1 MFSKSRDRGI
11 HGSSI
16 GELSGGQQRRIFLA
30 RALAQKPD
38 MYFLDEPFVGVDVA
52 SEEKIIAILKELRDN
67 GKTVVVVH
75 HDLSKASDY
84 FDELI
89 LLNKELIEYG
99 IVEKVFQPEVMRRA
113 YNNPFHSITNME
125 IKLCINF
132 IEEIIEYE
140 FLQKAL
146 TTSIMV
152 GIICGVIGCF
162 IILRGMALMGDAIS
176 HAVLPGVALSYMIG
190 INFFFGA
197 VFTGVLTALGI
208 GFISQ
213 NSRIK
218 NDVSIGIMFTA
229 AFASGIILITFMKSS
244 TDLYRILFGNVL
256 AVRPEEMVTTL
267 IIGVIVLASI
277 YLFYK
282 ELLVSSFDPT
292 MAKAYGLPVRVIHYF
307 LMILL
312 TLVTVAS
319 LQTVGII
326 LVVAMLITPASTAY
340 LFAKNSLWVMLYLS
354 AGIGVLS
361 SILGLYF
368 SYTYNLA
375 SGATIVLA
383 ATMLFILAF
392 IFSPKQGLL
401 WVQIK
406 VFSKRETYLS

>member
-1 MFSKSRDRGI
+1 MMD
-11 HGSSI
+11 
-16 GELSGGQQRRIFLA
+16 
-30 RALAQKPD
+30 
-38 MYFLDEPFVGVDVA
+38 
-52 SEEKIIAILKELRDN
+52 
-67 GKTVVVVH
+67 
-75 HDLSKASDY
+75 
-84 FDELI
+84 
-89 LLNKELIEYG
+89 
-99 IVEKVFQPEVMRRA
+99 
-113 YNNPFHSITNME
+113 
-125 IKLCINF
+125 F
-132 IEEIIEYE
+132 IEGIIQYG

-146 TTSIMV
+146 LTSIMV

-229 AFASGIILITFMKSS
+229 AFALGIILITMMKSS
-244 TDLYRILFGNVL
+244 TDLYHILFGNVL
-256 AVRPEEMVTTL
+256 AVRPDEMWTTL
-267 IIGVIVLASI
+267 FIGIIVLVSI

-292 MAKAYGLPVRVIHYF
+292 MARAYGLPVRVIHYF
-307 LMILL
+307 LMVLL

-340 LFAKNSLWVMLYLS
+340 LLTNRLWVMLYLS
-354 AGIGVLS
+354 AGLGILS
-361 SILGLYF
+361 SIIGLYF

-383 ATMLFILAF
+383 ATFLFILAF

-401 WVQIK
+401 WRSMK
-406 VFSKRETYLS
+406 NFKRKTIST

>member
-1 MFSKSRDRGI
+1 M
-11 HGSSI
+11 
-16 GELSGGQQRRIFLA
+16 
-30 RALAQKPD
+30 
-38 MYFLDEPFVGVDVA
+38 
-52 SEEKIIAILKELRDN
+52 
-67 GKTVVVVH
+67 
-75 HDLSKASDY
+75 
-84 FDELI
+84 
-89 LLNKELIEYG
+89 
-99 IVEKVFQPEVMRRA
+99 
-113 YNNPFHSITNME
+113 
-125 IKLCINF
+125 INF
-132 IEEIIEYE
+132 IEGIIQYG

-146 TTSIMV
+146 LTSIMV

-213 NSRIK
+213 NSKIK

-229 AFASGIILITFMKSS
+229 AFASGIILITMMKSS
-244 TDLYRILFGNVL
+244 TDLYHILFGNVL
-256 AVRPEEMVTTL
+256 AVRPDEMWTTL
-267 IIGVIVLASI
+267 FIGIIVLVSI
-277 YLFYK
+277 HLFYK

-307 LMILL
+307 LMVLL

-340 LFAKNSLWVMLYLS
+340 LLTNRLWVMLYLS
-354 AGIGVLS
+354 AGIGILS
-361 SILGLYF
+361 SIIGLYF

-383 ATMLFILAF
+383 ATFLFILAF
-392 IFSPKQGLL
+392 VFSPKQGLL
-401 WVQIK
+401 WRSMKNIK
-406 VFSKRETYLS
+406 RKTFST